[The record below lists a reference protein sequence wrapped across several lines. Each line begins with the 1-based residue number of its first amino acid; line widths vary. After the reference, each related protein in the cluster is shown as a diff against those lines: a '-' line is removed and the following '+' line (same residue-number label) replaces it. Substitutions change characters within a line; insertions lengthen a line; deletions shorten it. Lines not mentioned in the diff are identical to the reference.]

1 MTRRWRTRSASAVL
15 GGALLAATLVSAP
28 AQAAGTTSAA
38 TVCGLGLGSVTAG
51 GDHKVQ
57 VIKATTPLTASTPVV
72 RPTNLYPDG
81 AARLPSSLGF
91 EPVVPAG
98 EQRGGFVVLGD
109 RMYETGYTL
118 DGSGGTVPGS
128 VAQRLIGGGWAPN
141 HRYFDRSVYYGTTAV
156 RQNTYALLDFA
167 LTRWTVTPTTG
178 WRNRKAYNGFAS
190 VKTMALISQT
200 ATYDTFLANT
210 YGGALY
216 TIRVYTSG
224 SAAPVVKKVRSS
236 TWQNFD
242 SLVAVKCGSQS
253 TLLLGID
260 KETKAGYLY
269 AVGHANGTA
278 TLIRGLGKVPAT
290 FGDPHY
296 FRFFADTPESGH
308 LFGE

>member
-1 MTRRWRTRSASAVL
+1 
-15 GGALLAATLVSAP
+15 
-28 AQAAGTTSAA
+28 
-38 TVCGLGLGSVTAG
+38 VTAG

-57 VIKATTPLTASTPVV
+57 VIKATTPVTAGTPVV

-109 RMYETGYTL
+109 RMYDTGYTL

-128 VAQRLIGGGWAPN
+128 IGLRLIGGGWAPN
-141 HRYFDRSVYYGTTAV
+141 YRYFDRSIYYGSTSV
-156 RQNTYALLDFA
+156 RQNAYTLVGFA
-167 LTRWTVTPTTG
+167 LARWTVSPTG
-178 WRNRKAYNGFAS
+178 AWRNYTSFKGFTS

-200 ATYDTFLANT
+200 STYDTFLANT

-290 FGDPHY
+290 FGDPSY